1 MYVFVDIQMDL
12 EHFVETVVAN
22 FSGAEFDFRDR
33 NILLAGTIQFAS
45 SLHAAKAALEKRG
58 FGSILVP
65 QSRPLSRGEIL
76 GCTAPAGVSADG
88 TRVGK
93 DDLILFLADGRF
105 HLEALMI
112 ANPDTPAYR
121 YDPYGRKLTLERYDQ
136 VGMRAQRR
144 RAIERARG
152 AKHWGLV
159 LGTLGRQG
167 NPKILERIKA
177 MMRKRGCVYTLVLLS
192 EISPEKLGMM
202 SAQIDAFVQ
211 IACPRL
217 SIDWGDGFEKPTL
230 TPYEAFVAL
239 GEVPGFWEEDGED
252 YPMDFYASSGGAW
265 NASRHKQRP
274 SHARDTSGL

>member
-1 MYVFVDIQMDL
+1 
-12 EHFVETVVAN
+12 
-22 FSGAEFDFRDR
+22 
-33 NILLAGTIQFAS
+33 
-45 SLHAAKAALEKRG
+45 
-58 FGSILVP
+58 
-65 QSRPLSRGEIL
+65 
-76 GCTAPAGVSADG
+76 
-88 TRVGK
+88 
-93 DDLILFLADGRF
+93 
-105 HLEALMI
+105 
-112 ANPDTPAYR
+112 
-121 YDPYGRKLTLERYDQ
+121 
-136 VGMRAQRR
+136 
-144 RAIERARG
+144 
-152 AKHWGLV
+152 
-159 LGTLGRQG
+159 
-167 NPKILERIKA
+167 